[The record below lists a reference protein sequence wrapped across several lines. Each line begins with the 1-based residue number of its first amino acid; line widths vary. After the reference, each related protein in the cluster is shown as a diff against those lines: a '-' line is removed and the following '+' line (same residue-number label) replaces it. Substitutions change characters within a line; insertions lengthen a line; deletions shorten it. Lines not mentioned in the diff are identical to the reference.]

1 MTMADAGY
9 GRFDLWRDSA
19 KADPV
24 QARELAALLE
34 LRASDPD
41 QERTRKAHLELV
53 GVAPGCRVLSWHV
66 SPGRAGASGSSTST
80 GTGLSSPIRIGR

>member
-24 QARELAALLE
+24 QAREL
-34 LRASDPD
+34 RASDPD
-41 QERTRKAHLELV
+41 QERTREAHLELV

-66 SPGRAGASGSSTST
+66 SPARAGASGSSTST